1 MSWEEWVVQL
11 YPKRAKPYPQEL
23 ANSHSKTS
31 QRKVF
36 CKSTT
41 DCKVIK
47 LRAIGKVLTMLQ
59 SEFKRNVIHLSKH
72 GIA

>member
-1 MSWEEWVVQL
+1 MVQL

-41 DCKVIK
+41 DYKAIK
-47 LRAIGKVLTMLQ
+47 LRAISKVLTMLQ
-59 SEFKRNVIHLSKH
+59 SEFKRNVIHFRKH
-72 GIA
+72 EIA